1 MEDGVSRIETRVKI
15 DDALRRRPSP
25 ILRRAA
31 PVGTG
36 DDIPVVIWRRERAC
50 SRSKRG
56 KRRLLRVFLDPD
68 GWHVTLAFLGSIE
81 AASVP
86 QFVARLALVAKKHSA
101 MSVRT
106 GGLGAFPT
114 PDRVRVVW
122 YGIEDELGRLAELAH
137 DIAAAL
143 DLDASQP
150 FRPHLTLARA
160 RRPVDL
166 RSWLASA
173 SVPEGVLEV
182 DRVELMR
189 SHVSGGPARCDTLA
203 TVTLGVTACV

>member
-1 MEDGVSRIETRVKI
+1 MS
-15 DDALRRRPSP
+15 DDRWRCFVAVPIGGALR
-25 ILRRAA
+25 
-31 PVGTG
+31 
-36 DDIPVVIWRRERAC
+36 DN
-50 SRSKRG
+50 
-56 KRRLLRVFLDPD
+56 LRVAVDAWSGPEMHLRWTDPD
-68 GWHVTLAFLGSIE
+68 GWHVTLAFLGPIE

-122 YGIEDELGRLAELAH
+122 YGIEDELGRLAQLAH

-173 SVPEGVLEV
+173 SVPEGVMEV

-189 SHVSGGPARCDTLA
+189 SHVSGRPARYETLA
-203 TVTLGVTACV
+203 TVSLDVAVRV

>member
-68 GWHVTLAFLGSIE
+68 GWHVMIDGFRETPERSAERMRNQFGQDEIDGIPLTVKSIKDGLIG
-81 AASVP
+81 APLRLVGDASHVLP
-86 QFVARLALVAKKHSA
+86 LDVETWTRDRFDAGCDCLSHWFA
-101 MSVRT
+101 VR
-106 GGLGAFPT
+106 
-114 PDRVRVVW
+114 
-122 YGIEDELGRLAELAH
+122 DELREDCTA
-137 DIAAAL
+137 
-143 DLDASQP
+143 
-150 FRPHLTLARA
+150 FRATRK
-160 RRPVDL
+160 
-166 RSWLASA
+166 
-173 SVPEGVLEV
+173 
-182 DRVELMR
+182 RVERRIDHQRAVRL
-189 SHVSGGPARCDTLA
+189 D
-203 TVTLGVTACV
+203 